1 METTFGPTFST
12 VTTITKGEP
21 DQEESVLSWDLG
33 ALPSGVVSWFLF
45 LPMSQSPARQS

>member
-21 DQEESVLSWDLG
+21 DGEESVLYWDPE
-33 ALPSGVVSWFLF
+33 ALPGRVVSWLLSVSFHV
-45 LPMSQSPARQS
+45 SASG